1 KVSIDEF
8 TYVALMTHNY
18 NYDKKLLS
26 ILIENENLHY
36 IGVLGPRKKI
46 TRMLDEFVGEGILL
60 SESQMAKIYSP
71 IGINIGAET
80 SSEIALSIIAEIQ
93 AVSAGKLVYS
103 LRDALHGIHAKTE
116 MIGG

>member
-1 KVSIDEF
+1 MLSKVSIDEF

-46 TRMLDEFVGEGILL
+46 TRMLDELAEGILL

-80 SSEIALSIIAEIQ
+80 SAEIALSID
-93 AVSAGKLVYS
+93 SRNLSCFSRK
-103 LRDALHGIHAKTE
+103 
-116 MIGG
+116 IGLFLA

>member
-1 KVSIDEF
+1 
-8 TYVALMTHNY
+8 MT
-18 NYDKKLLS
+18 D
-26 ILIENENLHY
+26 
-36 IGVLGPRKKI
+36 
-46 TRMLDEFVGEGILL
+46 EGILL